1 MSFTENSID
10 AERYEATMMERNSWF
25 DEQFKSYS
33 ILIEKGRLDAETL
46 QELPMRD
53 DLKQALMEVIS
64 NRNKD

>member
-1 MSFTENSID
+1 MSFTDNSLD
-10 AERYEATMMERNSWF
+10 AAEYEGMIKERNSWF

-53 DLKQALMEVIS
+53 DLKQALMELIS